1 MRSILISLNSNLKKW
16 IELNEEEN
24 QFLEFLHYQI
34 NQKNKFENVVR
45 KVPMFKS
52 MIQES
57 HKTILKMIDKFENI
71 RRRET
76 YDLLVHEFNNMNQKN

>member
-1 MRSILISLNSNLKKW
+1 M
-16 IELNEEEN
+16 NEEEN

-45 KVPMFKS
+45 KIPMFKS
-52 MIQES
+52 MIQDG

-76 YDLLVHEFNNMNQKN
+76 YDMLVHEFNNMNQKN